1 MISFFKH
8 HGASVTHLE
17 EPSVYQLRFYLRET
31 LVQAVLAA
39 DKAPVSLWVYV
50 TGHSFLS
57 EEGIKVLLNEQLS
70 FSTRKNPYPLEYVLA
85 DLCTEHNNL
94 TVEVLN
100 DCCL

>member
-94 TVEVLN
+94 NVEVLN